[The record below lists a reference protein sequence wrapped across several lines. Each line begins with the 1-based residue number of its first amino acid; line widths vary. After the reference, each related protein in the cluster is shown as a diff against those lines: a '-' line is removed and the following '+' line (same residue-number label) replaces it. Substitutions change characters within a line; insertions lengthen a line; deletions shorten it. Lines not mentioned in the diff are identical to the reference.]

1 MAETKR
7 SYGYVQAVEIV
18 NAGSI
23 SLTIGDIGIKGSSDG
38 GTTFQ
43 FAHTDTSGDLQID
56 ILSSALPTGA
66 ATSANQVLQIAASG
80 TNTDA
85 PVAYN
90 GADEDGTARSHT
102 SLLKRIANALKAAC
116 ASLASIVTS
125 VIDIPNIIGIPGAT
139 APSKRMQVAGKASTS
154 IPVAVTDGQTVG
166 LYLDEYGRL
175 VLKGYASGTDSNSV
189 TETSPV
195 DLQRGDLATYVN
207 AVTTTTDGGWVNF
220 TTKESIA
227 FHLNCS
233 AWSSG
238 TSTVTIYGNNAA
250 SDTGAV
256 LLDTKIFGAT
266 GVGLYQYSVMP
277 YMKAVVTVSGG
288 GSSTTTVG
296 YTSKG

>member
-7 SYGYVQAVEIV
+7 SYGYVQAVEVV

-66 ATSANQVLQIAASG
+66 ATSANQVLQIAAAG

-90 GADEDGTARSHT
+90 GADEDATIRSHT
-102 SLLKRIANALKAAC
+102 SLLKRIANADKNIAL
-116 ASLASIVTS
+116 SLV
-125 VIDIPNIIGIPGAT
+125 DLPNIIGTPGAT
-139 APSKRMQVAGKASTS
+139 APSKRMHVAGKASTS
-154 IPVAVTDGQTVG
+154 IPVAVTAGQTVG

-175 VLKGYASGTDSNSV
+175 VLKGYASSTDSVST

-195 DLQRGDLATYVN
+195 ALQRSDLATYVN
-207 AVTTTTDGGWVNF
+207 AVTATTDGGWVNF

-233 AWSSG
+233 AWASG